1 MNLLKIARK
10 PPPVVSPED
19 SVIVAINKM
28 VGVGVGA
35 VAVEKN
41 GELVG
46 IFTERDVLT
55 RVVHKRVSSLNTLV
69 GEVMTKNP
77 HVAPIEMDAS
87 AAFEFMTNKHFRHLP
102 VVDEDG
108 KTLAMLSVRHLMGRI
123 VEHFSHELEG
133 LNAYIASDGIG
144 G

>member
-1 MNLLKIARK
+1 MNLLKIARR
-10 PPPVVSPED
+10 PPLTVSPED

-28 VGVGVGA
+28 VDVGVGA
-35 VAVEKN
+35 VAVEKD

-69 GEVMTKNP
+69 SEVMTRNP

-87 AAFEFMTNKHFRHLP
+87 AAFEFMTDKHFRHLP
-102 VVDEDG
+102 IVDEKG
-108 KTLAMLSVRHLMGRI
+108 KIVGMLSVRHLMGRI
-123 VEHFSHELEG
+123 VEHLSHELES
-133 LNAYIASDGIG
+133 LNAYLSADGIG